1 MIENDRILDMIS
13 VLKNLLDDVQQLKVE
28 IKEMQIE
35 LNRMCEVALIPYIL
49 EESEER
55 NEWISKQVDVLFDC
69 VY

>member
-1 MIENDRILDMIS
+1 MIENDRILDMIG

-35 LNRMCEVALIPYIL
+35 LSSMCEVALIPYIV
-49 EESEER
+49 EETEEGER
-55 NEWISKQVDVLFDC
+55 ISKQMDILFAS